1 MQEQDSKEMKIQSRA
16 SDSDRMQVEE
26 LLRSAATDGR
36 IDFSELEDRLTAVY
50 EARTMNELALITA
63 DLPADAVP
71 ELKPLVMKNSSG
83 VMKKNGVWQVPS
95 EITTECNSG
104 TITIDFNKA
113 VCRHTS
119 LTVRAT
125 VNSGIVKLIVPE
137 GWNVNMDDVSINSGI
152 SRNKATAAWQPGK
165 PVITVQGTVNSGVLK
180 AVHPGPGPFI
190 RFLQKLFAKK

>member
-1 MQEQDSKEMKIQSRA
+1 MQEQENKEIRTQSRA

-26 LLRSAATDGR
+26 ILRSAATEGR
-36 IDFSELEDRLTAVY
+36 IDFSELEERLTAAY

-63 DLPADAVP
+63 DLPADTMP

-104 TITIDFNKA
+104 TITIDFSQA
-113 VCRHTS
+113 VCRHTA
-119 LTVRAT
+119 LTLNAT
-125 VNSGIVKLIVPE
+125 VNSGIIKLIVPE

-152 SRNKATAAWQPGK
+152 SRNKATSAWLPGK

-190 RFLQKLFAKK
+190 RFLQKIFAKK